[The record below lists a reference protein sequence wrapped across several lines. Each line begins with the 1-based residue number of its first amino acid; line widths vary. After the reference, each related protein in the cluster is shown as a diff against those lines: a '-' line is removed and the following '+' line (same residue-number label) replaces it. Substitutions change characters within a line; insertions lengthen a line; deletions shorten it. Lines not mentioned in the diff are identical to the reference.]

1 MYYVFEFA
9 KRVDL
14 KYSNHTHTHTH
25 TQMVTER

>member
-14 KYSNHTHTHTH
+14 KCLNHTHKH